1 MYRID
6 RYHIEV
12 ISIFDLYFDMQ
23 TQGIREGFDPR
34 PTGKK
39 SDALPTRP
47 QGLKHALAKFFRND
61 LGFQTVVVVTN
72 SLTPKL
78 FCSCGSRLF

>member
-1 MYRID
+1 MYTQRKVGSIHRCNRYISMYRID

-23 TQGIREGFDPR
+23 TQGIREGFDLR

-39 SDALPTRP
+39 SDALPTGP
-47 QGLKHALAKFFRND
+47 QGLKHAFAKFFRND
-61 LGFQTVVVVTN
+61 LGF
-72 SLTPKL
+72 
-78 FCSCGSRLF
+78 